1 MEDELRLPN
10 YAIQERIA
18 GLDVGCGA
26 VRTQNAAGADAR
38 TTTCTGTDVVEIQ
51 NAELVVLV
59 DTVRS
64 TNAMTLVLVRR
75 TRM

>member
-38 TTTCTGTDVVEIQ
+38 TTPVPQWGTDARVGNGI
-51 NAELVVLV
+51 LG
-59 DTVRS
+59 
-64 TNAMTLVLVRR
+64 
-75 TRM
+75 